1 MKPLHHRLSVLT
13 LALAGT
19 LAAASLQAAPR
30 NWSYTYTASGQIE
43 TADGPRTDV
52 QDITR
57 YAYDAQGHL
66 TSVTNA
72 LGHITQLSSFDSFG
86 NPQTVIDPN
95 GVTTALT
102 YTPQGWLASVSV
114 GGGTTAFE
122 HDAIGQITKVTRG
135 DGSWLAY
142 TWDDARR
149 LTRITNNL
157 GEQVEF
163 DLDAMGNCTAQRIK
177 DASNNLTQ
185 QQQWVYDELGRLLR
199 SVGAGGQTHSRQYDL
214 NDNPTTDTNPRQ
226 FSHTQAYDALD
237 RLVSSTDPL
246 NKVTSL
252 GYDAQDNLTQ
262 VVDPR
267 GVTTRYEYDGLGN
280 LTKLIS
286 PDTGTT
292 TYGHD
297 AAGNVTQKT
306 DARGI
311 VTTYS
316 YDALDRL
323 TGRQYPATPAL
334 NVQYHYDMTANGNKG
349 VGRLTAVQDASG
361 VLGHKYDERGNLIEQ
376 LRSVAVLGTDQYDT
390 LGYAYDAANNLIRID
405 YPAGFS
411 IHYSRNA
418 AGQVS
423 QVGFAVGSA
432 TPTSLASN
440 IGYAPFGPLKS
451 LTWNNG
457 IVLSRTYDQD
467 YQLTAQQVGNWQS
480 SYSHDANGNIT
491 AHAHS
496 LFGSLDYQYDA
507 LDRLTE
513 EKAAASRKAYA
524 YDATGNRSSRTTY
537 ATTNGSEAQ
546 TTKQTLHYATDSN
559 RLSQRSTSYAVE
571 ADAAGNYT
579 RYSQSRR
586 YTYDDQGRLNAV
598 TDEAGTPIASYA
610 YNALGQRVLKDVQQG
625 TAHTPYTYLYGTD
638 GQVLGQVR
646 YTSSGKKSKA
656 SYYVWLDSLPIAQ
669 IDLSYDAAGSTIAS
683 TTLTYLHSDHLNT
696 PRLATNQGGNLV
708 WSWQSDAFGVGQPN
722 TYGGNIDVIL
732 RFPGQ
737 VADAHSALYYNYFR
751 DYDPETGR
759 YVKSDP
765 IGLAGG
771 LNTFGYV
778 EANPV
783 SFFDPLGLEK
793 VIFFNPDDPDQKPY
807 RGAVADPDRPG
818 VCVIYAHGNPNA
830 IRDDRGSS
838 PEYYRNNPE
847 DLQRLKA
854 ELKELGCEEDMPVE
868 FASCNTGKGDNS
880 IAQNFSRIWKPN
892 VGAPDQFVWWD
903 WRPFKY
909 SLDPTPYGETP
920 DGGKDKSNP
929 GKYRNFR
936 DGKPYEN

>member
-1 MKPLHHRLSVLT
+1 MPMKPLHHRLSVLT

-30 NWSYTYTASGQIE
+30 NWSYTYTATGQIE

-66 TSVTNA
+66 ISVTNA

-102 YTPQGWLASVSV
+102 YTPQGWLASVSIA
-114 GGGTTAFE
+114 GGTTAFE

-149 LTRITNNL
+149 LTKITNNL

-163 DLDAMGNCTAQRIK
+163 DLDAMGNRTAQRIK

-199 SVGAGGQTHSRQYDL
+199 SVGAGGQTHSQQYDL

-246 NKVTSL
+246 SKVTSL

-349 VGRLTAVQDASG
+349 IGRLTAVQDASG
-361 VLGHKYDERGNLIEQ
+361 VLGYKYDERGNLIEQ

-496 LFGSLDYQYDA
+496 LFGSLDYQYDG

-537 ATTNGSEAQ
+537 ATSNGTETQ
-546 TTKQTLHYATDSN
+546 TAKQTLHYAPDSN

-586 YTYDDQGRLNAV
+586 YTYDDQGRLSAV
-598 TDEAGTPIASYA
+598 TDETGTPIATYA
-610 YNALGQRVLKDVQQG
+610 YNALGQRVLKDVLQG
-625 TAHTPYTYLYGTD
+625 TAHTPYTYLYDPD

-669 IDLSYDAAGSTIAS
+669 IDLNYDAAGTTIAS

-708 WSWQSDAFGVGQPN
+708 WSWQSNAFGVGQPN

-737 VADAHSALYYNYFR
+737 IADAHSALYYNYFR

-759 YVKSDP
+759 YVESDP
-765 IGLAGG
+765 IGLNGG
-771 LNTFGYV
+771 LNTFAYV
-778 EANPV
+778 MGNPLV
-783 SFFDPLGLEK
+783 LTDPLGLAPPTNIPPGVSPADNICEAK
-793 VIFFNPDDPDQKPY
+793 KMFTWSFDFYNAVKNKGPWDYKQNGPQYQDFGNYNYGLTGSAQGFSPNTLRRMAGWAQGRAGTRPSNGAWSTPLGTYPYGDDPNDQYWINEGIKDY
-807 RGAVADPDRPG
+807 ESN
-818 VCVIYAHGNPNA
+818 Y
-830 IRDDRGSS
+830 
-838 PEYYRNNPE
+838 
-847 DLQRLKA
+847 
-854 ELKELGCEEDMPVE
+854 
-868 FASCNTGKGDNS
+868 
-880 IAQNFSRIWKPN
+880 WKC
-892 VGAPDQFVWWD
+892 QCQ
-903 WRPFKY
+903 
-909 SLDPTPYGETP
+909 
-920 DGGKDKSNP
+920 
-929 GKYRNFR
+929 
-936 DGKPYEN
+936 